1 MNQHT
6 HISLY
11 VDGVETDINTLG
23 DFQDM
28 LVFIISEYTSY
39 TVVKTYI
46 MDKLYYYG
54 ICAATYVD
62 KSSTIAI
69 TIDTESDRGY
79 KSPLPELDILAKHP
93 TGILEDW
100 ANQLSRTHKSGT
112 IYVDGIKVDI
122 DNLGITISSMELIY
136 IVDDIF
142 SYTVVRSDT
151 DEVDY
156 YTIKCIFDSEK

>member
-6 HISLY
+6 HIGVY

-79 KSPLPELDILAKHP
+79 KSPLPELDILAKHMYDVYGNKFP
-93 TGILEDW
+93 SNIHI
-100 ANQLSRTHKSGT
+100 LSR
-112 IYVDGIKVDI
+112 
-122 DNLGITISSMELIY
+122 
-136 IVDDIF
+136 IVKATN
-142 SYTVVRSDT
+142 TVVSAVF
-151 DEVDY
+151 DENKLIAHVESIDL
-156 YTIKCIFDSEK
+156 TKRAI

>member
-1 MNQHT
+1 MN
-6 HISLY
+6 
-11 VDGVETDINTLG
+11 
-23 DFQDM
+23 
-28 LVFIISEYTSY
+28 
-39 TVVKTYI
+39 
-46 MDKLYYYG
+46 
-54 ICAATYVD
+54 
-62 KSSTIAI
+62 
-69 TIDTESDRGY
+69 
-79 KSPLPELDILAKHP
+79 P

-156 YTIKCIFDSEK
+156 YTIKCIFDSEKPLMHTIHMDIYSGKNVSRIHWSKVIGKHIHDNYGNTYPSNLDVLRKLIRMAERTISLTMVKDKAISLFETDVPTKRAD